1 MHPDRT
7 WGRLAR
13 VLRGFTVDIADIVKL
28 LNGRRVNH
36 NDGALTSFKLLDLT
50 WYIAVYELPWNPF
63 IIVPFV
69 IEHPGQFISLTFV
82 FHFLSAYESGR

>member
-28 LNGRRVNH
+28 LNGIRVDH
-36 NDGALTSFKLLDLT
+36 NDGALTSFKVSDLT
-50 WYIAVYELPWNPF
+50 WYIAVYELPGNPL
-63 IIVPFV
+63 IIVSFV

-82 FHFLSAYESGR
+82 FRFLSADESGR